1 MTEKISLAKET
12 KQILQENGIILNKN
26 LGQNYLIDD
35 FKRKKIIEFAKLTKE
50 DTVLEIGPGIGTLTI
65 ELAKKAGKVIAIEQ
79 DTTIFNILKKRLE
92 KEQID
97 NVELINGDAV
107 KVDFPEFNKIVSN
120 LPYQISSP
128 ISFKFLKR
136 DFDLAILMY
145 QKEFADRMNGKV
157 GTRQYSRLSAM
168 LYFKADVKFL
178 TKVSPE
184 SFIPSPKVDSS
195 VVELKPK
202 ENKISDDDF
211 KIYAKVVKA
220 LFQHR
225 NKKAKNAL
233 IDSRHIIGF
242 KDKKELKG
250 ILNNLEDENPVIK
263 ELLLERTINL
273 SPESIMELSIL
284 LKDHINWGLN
294 MKMGKFEIETDD
306 LVYNPSDD
314 TFLLAE
320 NLEIKEGQSVLEI
333 GTGSGL
339 VSMYA
344 SLLTDDVTATDIN
357 YNALELAEKN
367 FKLNN
372 IDTIKLEF
380 GDMFE
385 PVKDKKFDVILFNT
399 PYLPTDSDDI
409 INDDLNYAFDGG
421 LDGRKVIDRFINE
434 VSNHLNDKGI
444 VQIIQSSLSDNDKT
458 LDMFDRNG
466 FVAEIAKSESFFFE
480 KIVLIN
486 AYKI

>member
-128 ISFKFLKR
+128 ISFKFLKH

-157 GTRQYSRLSAM
+157 GTKQYSRLSAM

-320 NLEIKEGQSVLEI
+320 NLV
-333 GTGSGL
+333 
-339 VSMYA
+339 
-344 SLLTDDVTATDIN
+344 
-357 YNALELAEKN
+357 
-367 FKLNN
+367 KLNN

-380 GDMFE
+380 GDMFK